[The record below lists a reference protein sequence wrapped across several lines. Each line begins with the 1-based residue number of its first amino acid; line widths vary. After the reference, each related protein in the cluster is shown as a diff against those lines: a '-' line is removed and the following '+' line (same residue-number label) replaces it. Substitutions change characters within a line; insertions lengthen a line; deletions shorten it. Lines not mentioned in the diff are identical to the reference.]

1 MPVTGEERSQI
12 RFGPFSVDLAA
23 RELLKGG
30 AKVRLQGL
38 PFQILIILLERPG
51 EWVTREELQQ
61 RLWPSDVFVDFEHSI
76 NTAVGKLRR
85 ALGDDAGEP
94 CFIETLPRHG
104 YRLIASPEAGPA
116 TENSGQEMP
125 SFSGVVR
132 AEQRKWTKRFIASGV
147 VLLAAA
153 LCIVG
158 LLHPWRRSAA
168 LTAKDTIVLADF
180 DNQTGDSL
188 FDGTLKQALA
198 VELEQSP
205 YLSVLSDQKVTE
217 TLSMM
222 GRPANDRIT
231 ADMGRE
237 LCIRSGGKA
246 LLTGSIAR
254 LGDHY
259 VLGLKAI
266 ACNSGDTLARDQNE
280 ATSKSDVLSS
290 LSRVTSRMRNKLGE
304 SLSSVQNFNVP
315 FQATTSSL
323 EALKYYSTGLTVIH
337 SNGEAPGIPFLKK
350 AIELDPNFPLA
361 YAELSLAYGDLR
373 EPSLALEYAAK
384 AYQLRDRTTKEES
397 LKIAAMYFIAIG
409 ELDKEIQTYQLMAA
423 AYPNNPMSY
432 ANLGADYSMLGQND
446 KARME
451 FEKALSL
458 APDVVNVYTGLAAS
472 YIFLDR
478 LDDAGKTINAA
489 LARKLDDGGLR
500 QFLYY
505 LAFLAGD
512 NAKMEQQLTWAV
524 GKPGD
529 EDALLSLQSDT
540 EAYYG
545 RMKKAREYSLRAV
558 NSAVNADSQETAALW
573 QVNIGLRE
581 AEVGDSEQAIR
592 DVDAALELSPGKE
605 VKQIAALA
613 LARAGAASRA
623 GKIAEEL
630 GKTYPSDTILNLYG
644 LPTIYA
650 ASALSRGDTSRA
662 LAILDRVTPY
672 ELAEGQNLYPA
683 YLRGQAYLMAH
694 NGPAATAEFQKLL
707 DHRGLMVNFI
717 TGSLA
722 HLQIARAYAMSGNA
736 AKAKAAY
743 LEYFGLWNNADSGLS
758 VLRQAKTEFAK
769 LP

>member
-1 MPVTGEERSQI
+1 M
-12 RFGPFSVDLAA
+12 
-23 RELLKGG
+23 
-30 AKVRLQGL
+30 
-38 PFQILIILLERPG
+38 
-51 EWVTREELQQ
+51 
-61 RLWPSDVFVDFEHSI
+61 
-76 NTAVGKLRR
+76 
-85 ALGDDAGEP
+85 
-94 CFIETLPRHG
+94 
-104 YRLIASPEAGPA
+104 
-116 TENSGQEMP
+116 
-125 SFSGVVR
+125 
-132 AEQRKWTKRFIASGV
+132 
-147 VLLAAA
+147 
-153 LCIVG
+153 
-158 LLHPWRRSAA
+158 
-168 LTAKDTIVLADF
+168 
-180 DNQTGDSL
+180 
-188 FDGTLKQALA
+188 
-198 VELEQSP
+198 
-205 YLSVLSDQKVTE
+205 
-217 TLSMM
+217 
-222 GRPANDRIT
+222 
-231 ADMGRE
+231 
-237 LCIRSGGKA
+237 
-246 LLTGSIAR
+246 
-254 LGDHY
+254 
-259 VLGLKAI
+259 LGLKAI

-573 QVNIGLRE
+573 QVNIGLR
-581 AEVGDSEQAIR
+581 V
-592 DVDAALELSPGKE
+592 
-605 VKQIAALA
+605 
-613 LARAGAASRA
+613 
-623 GKIAEEL
+623 
-630 GKTYPSDTILNLYG
+630 
-644 LPTIYA
+644 
-650 ASALSRGDTSRA
+650 
-662 LAILDRVTPY
+662 
-672 ELAEGQNLYPA
+672 
-683 YLRGQAYLMAH
+683 
-694 NGPAATAEFQKLL
+694 
-707 DHRGLMVNFI
+707 
-717 TGSLA
+717 
-722 HLQIARAYAMSGNA
+722 
-736 AKAKAAY
+736 
-743 LEYFGLWNNADSGLS
+743 
-758 VLRQAKTEFAK
+758 
-769 LP
+769 